1 LGIIKGLGIQYSAQN
16 QAIICF
22 LFISL
27 PSAYLLAF
35 KGGYGVNGLW
45 IGYGIGLAFLS
56 ISYLIT
62 LSSADW
68 DKISIEV

>member
-1 LGIIKGLGIQYSAQN
+1 
-16 QAIICF
+16 
-22 LFISL
+22 
-27 PSAYLLAF
+27 
-35 KGGYGVNGLW
+35 VNGLW

-68 DKISIEV
+68 EKISIEV